1 MAQRILFLGPSW
13 LGDAVMAIPTFRA
26 LRRARPEAHVT
37 VLARGPAADLYSA
50 VPAIDEVIVY
60 QQAGGIR
67 RMAAYVGMIARLEK
81 VRADVAI
88 VLPRSFGSAWTAFL
102 SGAPRRIGYSAYG
115 RAYLLTDAL
124 RRSPALL
131 SGHRVRYMLHLLT
144 PLGIDAPPEA
154 PALEVPAEAALRARA
169 LLEPLLA
176 GGIGRIAAFNPGAS
190 YGTAKQWP
198 EERYAELARLVLAAG
213 DFGVALV
220 GGPGDHDVCDRV
232 CHAVGDRR
240 VLDLSGQT
248 SVPELAAVLARS
260 ALLVTNDTGAMHVAA
275 AVGTPLVAIFGP
287 TDPRT
292 TPPWGER
299 HVLLRH
305 PVECAPCL
313 LRECPIDH
321 RCMLGIEPGRVLAAC
336 LELAASEAPAR

>member
-1 MAQRILFLGPSW
+1 MSQRVLFLGPSW

-60 QQAGGIR
+60 QPAAGLR
-67 RMAAYVGMIARLEK
+67 RVAAYVGMISRLEK

-102 SGAPRRIGYSAYG
+102 SCAPRRIGYSAYG

-124 RRSPALL
+124 RRTPELL
-131 SGHRVRYMLHLLT
+131 SSHRVRYMLHLLT

-154 PALEVPAEAALRARA
+154 PLLEVPEGAARRAQS

-176 GGIGRIAAFNPGAS
+176 CGVAGIAAFNPGAN

-198 EERYAELARLVLAAG
+198 EERYAELARLLLAAG
-213 DFGVALV
+213 DLGVALV

-248 SVPELAAVLARS
+248 TVPELAAVLARS
-260 ALLVTNDTGAMHVAA
+260 AFLVTNDTGAMHVAA
-275 AVGTPLVAIFGP
+275 AVGTPVVAIFGP

-292 TPPWGER
+292 TPPYGER

-305 PVECAPCL
+305 PVDCSPCL
-313 LRECPIDH
+313 LRECPIDQ
-321 RCMLGIEPGRVLAAC
+321 RCMLGIEPERVLAAC
-336 LELAASEAPAR
+336 LELAGVQATTR